1 MRMIGFFCIQVT
13 PVMAGKDRLQETTQ
27 KALAPHDG
35 AKSLDSS
42 KVAPVKISNQVLP
55 GPTSASHVVIG
66 EKKTKKRACC
76 ILQ

>member
-1 MRMIGFFCIQVT
+1 MLPTMSANERS
-13 PVMAGKDRLQETTQ
+13 QEANQ
-27 KALAPHDG
+27 KYEG
-35 AKSLDSS
+35 SKSLDGS
-42 KVAPVKISNQVLP
+42 KVAPVQISNQVLP